1 MARYEIAT
9 EAHGDRTIVVAKIIG
24 QADGDTLARLSR
36 ELSPMAERGDLR
48 VLLDEADLRAGIV
61 LPQDVRGI
69 VDEWRS
75 LLVRPN
81 VRIAALATNP
91 IVYGLNRVG
100 LAIVARDTAGR
111 VAVFSKRDEAVAW
124 LIRE

>member
-1 MARYEIAT
+1 MARYELLS
-9 EAHGDRTIVVAKIIG
+9 EVLGDRAIVVAKIIG

-48 VLLDEADLRAGIV
+48 VLLDETDLRPGIV

-69 VDEWRS
+69 VDQFRS
-75 LLVRPN
+75 LLARPN
-81 VRIAALATNP
+81 VRFAALATNP

-111 VAVFSKRDEAVAW
+111 VAVFSKREEAVEW